1 MIYYLSG
8 PDDFSLRV
16 AVQKLLQGALP
27 ADTLDLNLT
36 RLSGAEVTLDAL
48 RFASEAAP
56 FLADRRAVVVEH
68 AFARAARPARGG
80 ATQRDGAGGGGR
92 GAEPAGRAEAIIEY
106 LPRVPSNTLLI
117 FVEPEAPPKTGALAK
132 ALTEAEAR
140 LQHFPILAGMPL
152 VRWIKGRAKDV
163 GGSITDEA
171 AQLLAGFVGGDLRT
185 LANEV
190 DKLATYAGPGQA
202 IDVADVEALVSQA
215 SEASIFACV
224 DAVAQG
230 DRRAALTSL
239 AVLLEGG
246 EKPERVL
253 ALVARQVRL
262 LLQAR
267 DLGMRGED
275 QEAIGRALGVPPYPL
290 RKVLDQMRL
299 FQVETLEGMLR
310 RVLEADVQVKTGEL
324 ESRLALELLIAELC
338 AAGRERGRRPV
349 GSGAGRIHSRPC
361 GGCCGQAGAASRALK
376 RFIKRLLRRA
386 ALLGW
391 MIPFRAARSS
401 SLTARSRV
409 VCRPSSSRLL
419 APTMDCR
426 AFPT

>member
-36 RLSGAEVTLDAL
+36 RLSGAEVTLDAM
-48 RFASEAAP
+48 RFACEAAP
-56 FLADRRAVVVEH
+56 FLADRRAVVVEG
-68 AFARAARPARGG
+68 AFARAGRPARGS
-80 ATQRDGAGGGGR
+80 AKQRDGN
-92 GAEPAGRAEAIIEY
+92 EWIVEY
-106 LPRVPSNTLLI
+106 LPRVPPNTLLI
-117 FVEPEAPPKTGALAK
+117 FVEPEAPPKTGPLAK
-132 ALTEAEAR
+132 ALAEAEAK

-152 VRWIKGRAKDV
+152 VRWIKGRAKEV
-163 GGSITDEA
+163 GGGITDEA
-171 AQLLAGFVGGDLRT
+171 AQLLAGFVGGDLRV

-190 DKLATYAGPGQA
+190 HKLATYAGPGQA

-230 DRRAALTSL
+230 DRRAALSSL
-239 AVLLEGG
+239 ATLLEGG

-267 DLGMRGED
+267 DLSLQGED

-299 FQVETLEGMLR
+299 FRVETLEGMLR

-349 GSGAGRIHSRPC
+349 AAAPAGYARA
-361 GGCCGQAGAASRALK
+361 GVGGAA
-376 RFIKRLLRRA
+376 RR
-386 ALLGW
+386 GT
-391 MIPFRAARSS
+391 PRGR
-401 SLTARSRV
+401 
-409 VCRPSSSRLL
+409 
-419 APTMDCR
+419 
-426 AFPT
+426 

>member
-27 ADTLDLNLT
+27 PDTLDLNLT

-80 ATQRDGAGGGGR
+80 AKQREGAGVE
-92 GAEPAGRAEAIIEY
+92 AAGRTEGIVEY

-132 ALTEAEAR
+132 ALTEAQAR

-152 VRWIKGRAKDV
+152 VRWIKGRAKDI

-171 AQLLAGFVGGDLRT
+171 AQLLAGFVGGDLRV

-230 DRRAALTSL
+230 DRRAALSSL

-267 DLGMRGED
+267 DLSMRGED

-349 GSGAGRIHSRPC
+349 GPERRSREGSAARGPGAFSRAPA
-361 GGCCGQAGAASRALK
+361 GGAAV
-376 RFIKRLLRRA
+376 RR
-386 ALLGW
+386 G
-391 MIPFRAARSS
+391 PPRGR
-401 SLTARSRV
+401 
-409 VCRPSSSRLL
+409 
-419 APTMDCR
+419 
-426 AFPT
+426 

>member
-80 ATQRDGAGGGGR
+80 AKQRDGAGGGESGR
-92 GAEPAGRAEAIIEY
+92 QSRLAG
-106 LPRVPSNTLLI
+106 PKGSSSTCPGCPPTPSSSSSSRRHPLRRG
-117 FVEPEAPPKTGALAK
+117 PWRRR
-132 ALTEAEAR
+132 LTEAEAR

-267 DLGMRGED
+267 DLSMRGED

-324 ESRLALELLIAELC
+324 EFAP
-338 AAGRERGRRPV
+338 G
-349 GSGAGRIHSRPC
+349 
-361 GGCCGQAGAASRALK
+361 AGAADR
-376 RFIKRLLRRA
+376 
-386 ALLGW
+386 
-391 MIPFRAARSS
+391 
-401 SLTARSRV
+401 
-409 VCRPSSSRLL
+409 
-419 APTMDCR
+419 
-426 AFPT
+426 

>member
-1 MIYYLSG
+1 M
-8 PDDFSLRV
+8 
-16 AVQKLLQGALP
+16 
-27 ADTLDLNLT
+27 
-36 RLSGAEVTLDAL
+36 
-48 RFASEAAP
+48 
-56 FLADRRAVVVEH
+56 
-68 AFARAARPARGG
+68 
-80 ATQRDGAGGGGR
+80 
-92 GAEPAGRAEAIIEY
+92 
-106 LPRVPSNTLLI
+106 
-117 FVEPEAPPKTGALAK
+117 
-132 ALTEAEAR
+132 TEAEAR

-215 SEASIFACV
+215 GEASIFACV

-230 DRRAALTSL
+230 DRRTALSSL

-267 DLGMRGED
+267 DLSMRGED

-349 GSGAGRIHSRPC
+349 GVAPGAFTRAPAGGAAVRRGRREGVEALHQAALAPGGVVGVDDPLPGGAIELADGAQQVGLQAIFLAAGWRRRWTAAPSRRRSSRQSAPSDC
-361 GGCCGQAGAASRALK
+361 AGAASLAS
-376 RFIKRLLRRA
+376 
-386 ALLGW
+386 G
-391 MIPFRAARSS
+391 
-401 SLTARSRV
+401 TA
-409 VCRPSSSRLL
+409 
-419 APTMDCR
+419 
-426 AFPT
+426 